1 MKVDSSKA
9 DIRQRLRE
17 KAEQVDAHP
26 DATVRRTMQRILEII
41 DRKHVRGER

>member
-9 DIRQRLRE
+9 DIRQRLQE
-17 KAEQVDAHP
+17 KAERVNRHP
-26 DATVRRTMQRILEII
+26 DPIVRRTMQRILEII